1 MPMDGG
7 GWLVTF
13 RHDAAETELLG
24 GGVDMREVRLAVMKS
39 QFGWGAYAVCEY
51 RAEERLG
58 WYEGEEV
65 TVDEWKGL
73 GKREG
78 REHTVRVS
86 WAGNGRTPCINGI
99 DGVAG
104 MQYLNTAYGREERE
118 KDTGVPEYTEK
129 MTFKYNMRGGIARLW
144 CA

>member
-1 MPMDGG
+1 
-7 GWLVTF
+7 
-13 RHDAAETELLG
+13 
-24 GGVDMREVRLAVMKS
+24 MKS
-39 QFGWGAYAVCEY
+39 QFGWGAYAMCEC

-65 TVDEWKGL
+65 TVDEWEGL

-104 MQYLNTAYGREERE
+104 MQYSPVSKRWSLSVAASQPHFG
-118 KDTGVPEYTEK
+118 
-129 MTFKYNMRGGIARLW
+129 A
-144 CA
+144 

>member
-1 MPMDGG
+1 MT
-7 GWLVTF
+7 LRVTSRMSRF
-13 RHDAAETELLG
+13 IHNTPTFIPLYSYNRALG
-24 GGVDMREVRLAVMKS
+24 IIFDII
-39 QFGWGAYAVCEY
+39 C

-65 TVDEWKGL
+65 TVDEWEGL

-104 MQYLNTAYGREERE
+104 MQYSPVSKRSSHT
-118 KDTGVPEYTEK
+118 
-129 MTFKYNMRGGIARLW
+129 
-144 CA
+144 